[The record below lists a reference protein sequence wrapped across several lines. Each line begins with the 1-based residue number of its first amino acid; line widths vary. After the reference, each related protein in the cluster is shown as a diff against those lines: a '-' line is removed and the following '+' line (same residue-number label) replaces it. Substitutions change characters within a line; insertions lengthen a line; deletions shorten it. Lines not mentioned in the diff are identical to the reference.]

1 MRFLPNRNF
10 RKMPSY
16 TQTVCLYRVYRRSLA
31 RKKGKFALWGSFEN
45 PADAKKFA
53 SGDPAL
59 YEYVIKRVE
68 VVYTEKTFDQSLVRT
83 INERLPE
90 LEGFV

>member
-1 MRFLPNRNF
+1 
-10 RKMPSY
+10 
-16 TQTVCLYRVYRRSLA
+16 
-31 RKKGKFALWGSFEN
+31 LWGSFEN